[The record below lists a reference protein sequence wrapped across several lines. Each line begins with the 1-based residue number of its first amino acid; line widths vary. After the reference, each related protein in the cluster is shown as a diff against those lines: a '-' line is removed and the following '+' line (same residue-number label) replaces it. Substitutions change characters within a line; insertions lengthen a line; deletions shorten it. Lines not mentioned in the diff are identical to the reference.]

1 MLLSSLTAAAL
12 QSARRSNAA
21 AAAAAAA
28 GGGAPSGAT
37 VMRSNSIP
45 ASAADIQ
52 AVLRPKS
59 TPPVNLS
66 LMDATIDAV
75 LDASFDLT
83 PSESS
88 SSIDSQNGLLGLV
101 GGSGGGGGG
110 GVLDPGGSRSRQQ
123 VLEDRHQ
130 ELLRKQRL
138 LQDQYT
144 KLQMLSRG
152 HIPEDLLHDLKKTGS
167 ESNLVSKSA
176 PGANLTHGSLSQ
188 LLPNFKNQRPFATLG
203 RVPASH
209 GDGGDGGSS
218 SSNGKNSNHGSVDA
232 PVTSNG
238 FQKNNSQ
245 LASSSP
251 SHSAA
256 NKRIHN
262 TSPTAGSH
270 KTHVETQKIYETD
283 IL

>member
-21 AAAAAAA
+21 NNASST
-28 GGGAPSGAT
+28 GGSGAA

-45 ASAADIQ
+45 ASASDIH

-59 TPPVNLS
+59 TPPSNLS
-66 LMDATIDAV
+66 LIDQA
-75 LDASFDLT
+75 LDAALHGSLDSQT

-88 SSIDSQNGLLGLV
+88 SSIDSQNGGGLI
-101 GGSGGGGGG
+101 GS
-110 GVLDPGGSRSRQQ
+110 VLVNEVPSSRQQ
-123 VLEDRHQ
+123 VLENRHQ

-167 ESNLVSKSA
+167 ESNIMSKSA
-176 PGANLTHGSLSQ
+176 IGANASGSLSQ
-188 LLPNFKNQRPFATLG
+188 LVPNLRNRQFATLQPG
-203 RVPASH
+203 MRSAANPNADLVITSTNATT
-209 GDGGDGGSS
+209 GKTTTTNGSS
-218 SSNGKNSNHGSVDA
+218 SPKHFPLQEV
-232 PVTSNG
+232 NG
-238 FQKNNSQ
+238 FQKNSS
-245 LASSSP
+245 SSSP
-251 SHSAA
+251 SA
-256 NKRIHN
+256 NKSSSN
-262 TSPTAGSH
+262 NNPNNSGSISG
-270 KTHVETQKIYETD
+270 KHVETQKIYETD